1 MNFFK
6 KGIRQEIED
15 QIKMVKDASKGYDVG
30 SEEFLNACKAANQ
43 LSEADSK
50 LKDVDANTMITG
62 GVTIGMFILY
72 MIFAETH
79 ITDTR
84 GIQFVKSI
92 FKRF

>member
-1 MNFFK
+1 MIFK
-6 KGIRQEIED
+6 KGIRAEIEEH
-15 QIKMVKDASKGYDVG
+15 IKMVKDASTGYDIG
-30 SEEFLNACKAANQ
+30 SEEFLNACKGINQ

-50 LKDVDANTMITG
+50 LKEIDANTMITG
-62 GVTIGMFILY
+62 GVTIGMFLVY
-72 MIFAETH
+72 MIFSETH